1 MSPTSFTYSFAVPH
15 SFDVLS
21 KKSNISVAVLKK
33 PIPWGAFDVKLVI
46 LLAINEEDRYMLK
59 MFFDWLSN
67 AVSDANRFATLLE
80 SKDYNDFIN
89 RIVE

>member
-1 MSPTSFTYSFAVPH
+1 MKGY
-15 SFDVLS
+15 
-21 KKSNISVAVLKK
+21 IKK

>member
-1 MSPTSFTYSFAVPH
+1 M
-15 SFDVLS
+15 
-21 KKSNISVAVLKK
+21 
-33 PIPWGAFDVKLVI
+33 KLVI